1 MKSKS
6 IVNSICEI
14 IHYILSLENK
24 ALTIVLGTIL
34 PFFVCHIA
42 GVSNREEE
50 RFREREK
57 RKIQEDWE
65 IKALDK
71 SNYAVVFGIDCII
84 VGIIYGMIIY
94 IFSSS
99 QSSDYL
105 SSSELHKRNI
115 AYFSAIF
122 LYVLYHSNFSLYD
135 YYLFLKFRKKLKQAE
150 EK

>member
-1 MKSKS
+1 MKPKS
-6 IVNSICEI
+6 IFNSICEI

-24 ALTIVLGTIL
+24 TLTIVLGIIV
-34 PFFVCHIA
+34 PFFVCHIS

-50 RFREREK
+50 RFKEREK

-71 SNYAVVFGIDCII
+71 SNYVVVFGVLSIFG
-84 VGIIYGMIIY
+84 GILYGMIIY
-94 IFSSS
+94 IFSFN

-105 SSSELHKRNI
+105 SSSELYERNGV
-115 AYFSAIF
+115 YFVAILSYIF
-122 LYVLYHSNFSLYD
+122 YHSVFSLYS
-135 YYLFLKFRKKLKQAE
+135 YYSFLKFRKKLKQAE